1 MQTNNIKTVNVEM
14 TRKLTSCKTELR
26 KNYSNSKQNIL
37 SKIRKKTI
45 YIELKNIFALVF
57 RISDQSAIK
66 NIHIIIWFINIIT
79 SYKRTELKHPICK
92 DININNLQF

>member
-66 NIHIIIWFINIIT
+66 T
-79 SYKRTELKHPICK
+79 SISSFGLLISLHLTKELS
-92 DININNLQF
+92 